1 MMYYVRSVIIFLS
14 QWITKKIYENINK
27 SKNNLQVKVHA
38 LKLSVLLELKIH
50 TLEHFVDQQLL

>member
-1 MMYYVRSVIIFLS
+1 MYYVRSVIIFLS

-27 SKNNLQVKVHA
+27 SKNNLQVQVHA

>member
-1 MMYYVRSVIIFLS
+1 MYYVRSVIIFLS